1 MKYSD
6 RHISDEELDQ
16 LFRDAHASEGQE
28 ALFVPEFWSEMEAM
42 LPVETKKKHGFYW
55 IPLTAAVILIG
66 TLLIYP
72 LNPVKIEHIAHKQ
85 NENKIGSGSVAAE
98 TYPLN
103 EKETSVIADNSAAQ
117 SSEQVSGKSQI
128 KTTFRTPKKHLR
140 AADLRTQKNTAVVE
154 ETPRNPEN
162 ENRIPQN
169 PENTIVVTNPDP
181 NSISDPHSDPH
192 SHSHSDSHSDSHSHS
207 RSVSED
213 DFVLLEPRYE
223 SVPHEE
229 ITPLPE
235 LKSHESNEWY
245 AELGPTFGQSP
256 YLSPNQKRN
265 LVSGAVFGG
274 GYTKRI
280 DNAFVSFGL
289 QARLEGFGGLEYRET
304 NFTPNIVRT
313 VSVKQLY
320 SVEIPLKFG
329 YTFSRSEFALAVVP
343 GIQLFIHGKERITE
357 NQVVKREE
365 TFTGKVEHSNSLTME
380 FGLQYYYNFNP
391 RWSVGAKLNADIL
404 RPFHT
409 DYYLGKST
417 GLPVNGQ
424 ILLRRR
430 FAK

>member
-42 LPVETKKKHGFYW
+42 LPAETKKKRGFYW

-72 LNPVKIEHIAHKQ
+72 LNPVKIEHIAQKQ
-85 NENKIGSGSVAAE
+85 NENKIGSESVASE
-98 TYPLN
+98 PYQLK
-103 EKETSVIADNSAAQ
+103 EKETSVIAGNSAAQ
-117 SSEQVSGKSQI
+117 LSEEVSGKSQI
-128 KTTFRTPKKHLR
+128 KTTFRTPKMHLR
-140 AADLRTQKNTAVVE
+140 AADLRNQNNTAVVE
-154 ETPRNPEN
+154 EIPQNPEE

-181 NSISDPHSDPH
+181 
-192 SHSHSDSHSDSHSHS
+192 HSHSDSHS
-207 RSVSED
+207 VSED
-213 DFVLLEPRYE
+213 DFVRLEPRYE

-229 ITPLPE
+229 ITPLHE
-235 LKSHESNEWY
+235 VKSHESNEWY

-304 NFTPNIVRT
+304 NFTPNVVRT

-320 SVEIPLKFG
+320 SLEIPLKFG
-329 YTFSRSEFALAVVP
+329 YTFRRSEFALGIVP

-380 FGLQYYYNFNP
+380 FGIQYYYNFNP
-391 RWSVGAKLNADIL
+391 KWSVGAKLNADIL